1 MTSNDSAL
9 TPRILV
15 VDDNL
20 SIHEDFK
27 KILSGNNSK
36 DRTFD
41 DLEAS
46 LFGQR
51 EQTIAAPAYR
61 LDFAS
66 QGQEALAMLEQ
77 AEKEEALL
85 AGLCRRSYAPRL
97 GRHRNDTPP
106 VAGQPRTAGGV
117 MYGLRRLLLG

>member
-46 LFGQR
+46 FSG
-51 EQTIAAPAYR
+51 
-61 LDFAS
+61 
-66 QGQEALAMLEQ
+66 
-77 AEKEEALL
+77 KENRPLQPLHTDSTLL
-85 AGLCRRSYAPRL
+85 ARGKKR
-97 GRHRNDTPP
+97 
-106 VAGQPRTAGGV
+106 
-117 MYGLRRLLLG
+117 